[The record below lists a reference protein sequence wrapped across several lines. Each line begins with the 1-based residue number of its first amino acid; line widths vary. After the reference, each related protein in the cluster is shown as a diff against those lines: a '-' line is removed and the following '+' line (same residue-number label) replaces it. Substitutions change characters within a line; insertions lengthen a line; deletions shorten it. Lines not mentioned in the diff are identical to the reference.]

1 MDRII
6 SGIIDKVAADNAV
19 SKAVVETIYM
29 DMFAFIKSKI
39 EAVDF
44 DKIQTAEEMELAK
57 TNFNI
62 PRVLKLYTT
71 FDRVDYARRK
81 INEKDSPFSK
91 RGDSYDTAEE
101 TS

>member
-1 MDRII
+1 
-6 SGIIDKVAADNAV
+6 
-19 SKAVVETIYM
+19 M

-91 RGDSYDTAEE
+91 RGDSYDDAEE
-101 TS
+101 TV